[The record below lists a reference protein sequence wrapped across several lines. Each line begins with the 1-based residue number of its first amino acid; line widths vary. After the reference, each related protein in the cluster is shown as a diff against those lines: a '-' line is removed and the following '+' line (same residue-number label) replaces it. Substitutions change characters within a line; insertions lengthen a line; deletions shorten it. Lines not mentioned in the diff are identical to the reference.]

1 MLIKNSNPSLKWVP
15 KKLLLI
21 ALMAALGPR
30 DALAKNDF
38 YVDPHSAS
46 AMWLQSHADDPR
58 AAQIAAAIVN
68 QPMARWFGNWNHD
81 VGDNVQ
87 NFVMAAAAMHKTPI
101 LVSYNIPNRDCG
113 GESAGGA
120 DDSKAYR
127 RWVAAFAQ
135 GIGKNPAIV
144 VVEPDSLGQ
153 LDCLKSAAQR
163 SSRLALLKDAVAQL
177 QQSAPV
183 ADVYLD
189 AGNAHWIA
197 ADEIARRL
205 NAAGIAQA
213 KGFSLNVSNFYNTE
227 RSIIYANAV
236 NSELEKQFGYTKS
249 VIIDTSRNGNGSQGQ
264 WCNPAR
270 SKLGSHTGYQS
281 KNILLAWIKA
291 PGNSDGACGI
301 APTVKAGVFSPE
313 LAQRLIEGQ

>member
-1 MLIKNSNPSLKWVP
+1 M
-15 KKLLLI
+15 
-21 ALMAALGPR
+21 
-30 DALAKNDF
+30 AKNDF

-58 AAQIAAAIVN
+58 AAQIAAAIAN

-81 VGDNVQ
+81 VHDNVQ
-87 NFVMAAAAMHKTPI
+87 NFVMGAAAMHKTPI

-127 RWVAAFAQ
+127 RWVAVFAQ

-163 SSRLALLKDAVAQL
+163 NSRLALLKNAVAQL
-177 QQSAPV
+177 QQSAPA

-313 LAQRLIEGQ
+313 LAQRLIEGK